1 MKRVCRQCKVFV
13 EEGKGNCQICKNS
26 DFATTWQGR
35 INVINPEESFIGKK
49 IELTREGDYALKIR

>member
-13 EEGKGNCQICKNS
+13 DEGKGNCQICKNS

-35 INVINPEESFIGKK
+35 INVLEPEKSFVTRKIGIKA
-49 IELTREGDYALKIR
+49 EGDYAIRIR